1 MAIGAAGYGDFRAS
15 DADREQVIGALKTA
29 FVQGRLSQ
37 DEFGLRAGQALAA
50 RTHAELGALTAG
62 LAAARIEVRP
72 SRKPV
77 SKKAVAWGAC
87 AVVLPPVVWAAFL
100 TYYGG
105 FLVMIL
111 LAFLGVVATSG
122 PPAHRGAR
130 R

>member
-1 MAIGAAGYGDFRAS
+1 MGAAGYGDFRAS
-15 DADREQVIGALKTA
+15 DADRERVIYTLETA

-37 DEFGLRAGQALAA
+37 DEFSLRAGRALAA
-50 RTHAELGALTAG
+50 RTYAELGGLTAG

-77 SKKAVAWGAC
+77 SKKVVAWGAC

-111 LAFLGVVATSG
+111 LAFLGVVVTSG
-122 PPAHRGAR
+122 PPVHRGAR

>member
-29 FVQGRLSQ
+29 FVQGRLSR

-50 RTHAELGALTAG
+50 RTHAELGALTAD

-122 PPAHRGAR
+122 PPARRGAR